1 MRDWLPRQARRR
13 AIVSDRIMASLELFG
28 YQRVEVPPFEYAD
41 VLEKGFANVEAAV
54 RFVEPETGKI
64 AALRSDV
71 TPQIARLVASRFP
84 AGPWPA
90 RLSYQASVMRR
101 RHERARLDQKVRQV
115 GFELVGLPEP
125 GADLEVLE
133 AATSALRA
141 AGVQEFTVDLAHAEV
156 AGALLDQLG
165 PAPRAE
171 ALECL
176 ALKDSSELRQVGVR
190 GGLGGRL
197 LEALVA
203 LPSLHGGGEL
213 WPRAEQVL
221 AGTPAEAPLRSLKS
235 IWQLAVSARLA
246 PRFVVDLGE
255 TREFYYYTGVMF
267 HLLAEGPGEPL
278 GSGGRYDSLF
288 ERFGLAAPA
297 AGFAFD
303 LSNVCWALDAAQVSD
318 PPPDRV
324 LVCAESADLGREL
337 ARELRARH
345 VPCALGPRPASSP
358 AVQDGAPTEPEAYAA
373 RWDYTHLLLLG
384 GARGELKRLGSGSAL
399 PLDAKN
405 VAEIAH
411 VVAAHLRVLE
421 ES

>member
-71 TPQIARLVASRFP
+71 TPQIARLVTSRFST
-84 AGPWPA
+84 GPWPA

-101 RHERARLDQKVRQV
+101 RHARARLDQKLRQV
-115 GFELVGLPEP
+115 GFELVGLPEQA
-125 GADLEVLE
+125 GDLEVLE

-141 AGVQEFTVDLAHAEV
+141 AGLNDFTVDLAHAEV
-156 AGALLDQLG
+156 AGALLDQLASG
-165 PAPRAE
+165 PRAE

-190 GGLGGRL
+190 AGLVGRS

-203 LPSLHGGGEL
+203 LSSLHGAEEV
-213 WPRAEQVL
+213 WPRAELAL
-221 AGTPAEAPLRSLKS
+221 AGTPAEAPLRSLEG
-235 IWQLAVSARLA
+235 IWSRAVAARLA

-255 TREFYYYTGVMF
+255 TREFYYYTGAMF

-288 ERFGLAAPA
+288 ERFGLPCPA

-303 LSNVCWALDAAQVSD
+303 LSNVCWALDASGVDDA
-318 PPPDRV
+318 PPERV
-324 LVCAESADLGREL
+324 LVCAESVEAGREL
-337 ARELRARH
+337 ARALRACG
-345 VPCALGPRPASSP
+345 VACALGPERQPAGEWP
-358 AVQDGAPTEPEAYAA
+358 PEVYAA
-373 RWDYTHLLLLG
+373 RWDYTHLLVLR
-384 GARGELKRLGSGSAL
+384 GARAELKRVGSGAVL

-405 VAEIAH
+405 VAEIPRAI
-411 VVAAHLRVLE
+411 VAHLRVLE
-421 ES
+421 EK

>member
-13 AIVSDRIMASLELFG
+13 AIVGDRIMSNLELFG

-71 TPQIARLVASRFP
+71 TPQIARLVTSRFSS
-84 AGPWPA
+84 GPWPA
-90 RLSYQASVMRR
+90 RLAYQASVMRR

-115 GFELVGLPEP
+115 GFELVGLPEQA
-125 GADLEVLE
+125 GDLEVLE

-141 AGVQEFTVDLAHAEV
+141 TGLTDFTVDLAHAEV
-156 AGALLDQLG
+156 AGALLDQLA

-176 ALKDSSELRQVGVR
+176 ALKDSAELRRVGAR
-190 GGLGGRL
+190 AGLVGRA

-203 LPSLHGGGEL
+203 LPSLHGADEV
-213 WPRAEQVL
+213 WARAEREL
-221 AGTPAEAPLRSLKS
+221 AGTAAEVPLRSLQG
-235 IWQLAVSARLA
+235 IWSRAVAARLA

-255 TREFYYYTGVMF
+255 TREFYYYTGAMF

-288 ERFGLAAPA
+288 ERFDLPSPA

-303 LSNVCWALDAAQVSD
+303 VSNVCWALDAAGIDD
-318 PPPDRV
+318 PPLQRV
-324 LVCAESADLGREL
+324 LVCTDSADTGREL
-337 ARELRARH
+337 ARELRAQA
-345 VPCALGPRPASSP
+345 VACALGPALD
-358 AVQDGAPTEPEAYAA
+358 AQPEAYAA
-373 RWDYTHLLLLG
+373 RWDYTHLLVLT
-384 GARGELKRLGSGSAL
+384 GARVELKRIGSGSAL

-405 VAEIAH
+405 VAEIAKN
-411 VVAAHLRVLE
+411 VAVHLRVLE